1 MILFEQSKS
10 AVALSLSLISKLSIS
25 TCTIH
30 QRMLYS
36 EFDGNRL
43 SSSEE
48 VGNVKR
54 LQTDGQTDSRRTK
67 CDQESSFE
75 FSVQVS

>member
-1 MILFEQSKS
+1 MHHSPKNVLFR
-10 AVALSLSLISKLSIS
+10 VRL
-25 TCTIH
+25 
-30 QRMLYS
+30 
-36 EFDGNRL
+36 NRH

-67 CDQESSFE
+67 CDQKS
-75 FSVQVS
+75 